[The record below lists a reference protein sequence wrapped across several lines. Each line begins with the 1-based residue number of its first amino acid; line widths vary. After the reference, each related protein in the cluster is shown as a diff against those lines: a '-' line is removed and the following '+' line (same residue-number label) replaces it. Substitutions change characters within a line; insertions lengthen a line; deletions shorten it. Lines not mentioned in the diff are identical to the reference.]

1 MQTGCAGRA
10 INCQA
15 QPYWS
20 DSSLGENMA
29 HAKATIGT
37 NNYAVAITTGHH
49 QLNADEGSALGDKD
63 TGPSP
68 FEILC
73 SALCAC
79 TAITL
84 RMYAERK
91 VWLLRGVQVDAHF
104 FRDRQGGRDR
114 ARAQVRRR
122 SQRGPTRQARRHR
135 RAYAGDADA
144 EEWSRDYDQVG

>member
-1 MQTGCAGRA
+1 
-10 INCQA
+10 
-15 QPYWS
+15 
-20 DSSLGENMA
+20 MA

-37 NNYAVAITTGHH
+37 TNYAVAIITGHH
-49 QLNADEGSALGDKD
+49 QLNADEGSALGGKD

-91 VWLLRGVQVDAHF
+91 AWPLRGVQVDVHF
-104 FRDRQGGRDR
+104 SGTGKEGAIARVLKFDGDLGEDQR
-114 ARAQVRRR
+114 ARL
-122 SQRGPTRQARRHR
+122 
-135 RAYAGDADA
+135 ADIA
-144 EEWSRDYDQVG
+144 ERTPVTLTLKHGVAITTAVTA